1 MRKVSLLLLVLML
14 AGCNQTATEPADPV
28 EVEVNEVDEVTQYQ
42 DDVYGVSFEY
52 PANWYETDFGTIKED
67 EMFHAMVSN
76 FITRESGECKE
87 GEATFLIEIVN
98 YTETGEEFTTFKEH
112 FMSNYVESTSS
123 QTLELGQYAGEYEEV
138 TLAGLPAYKMEKM
151 IMDTP
156 CESTG
161 YVFDYTGKMPGMV
174 GTIYLFSNEGDME
187 ALAKLEE
194 IVASLEL
201 SGPKK

>member
-1 MRKVSLLLLVLML
+1 MKKVSLLLLVLML
-14 AGCNQTATEPADPV
+14 AGCNQTATEPVDSV
-28 EVEVNEVDEVTQYQ
+28 EVDEVDEVTQYQ

-52 PANWYETDFGTIKED
+52 PANWYETDFGPIKED

-87 GEATFLIEIVN
+87 GEATFLIEIADHAIEHEGFVSF
-98 YTETGEEFTTFKEH
+98 EED
-112 FMSNYVESTSS
+112 FMSHYVESSS
-123 QTLELGQYAGEYEEV
+123 SDTLELGQYAGEYEEV

-151 IMDTP
+151 IMDNP
-156 CESTG
+156 CKSTG
-161 YVFDYTGKMPGMV
+161 YVFDYTGKMPGMI
-174 GTIYLFSNEGDME
+174 GTINLFSNEGDME